1 MVQDFLHKVLYLCD
15 GDVSFRNLEG
25 EQGDW
30 LEGEEI
36 ENTDERQFW
45 DLEVAHLDMDLI
57 GNNIIT
63 HNNPYQ
69 TCMAMTWYI

>member
-15 GDVSFRNLEG
+15 GDVSFLNLEG

-36 ENTDERQFW
+36 ENRDERQFW